1 MRLYHPWASP
11 APHLTSGRSQS
22 RPRRKDYPLCCSV
35 CWPALPPYQPPFAS
49 GPRRL
54 PVPWPPLAELAAL
67 AAPVAPVAPVAL
79 AELGALAE
87 LVALAASD
95 RTPKPAAA

>member
-1 MRLYHPWASP
+1 MRPYHPWASP
-11 APHLTSGRSQS
+11 APHSTSGRSQS

-54 PVPWPPLAELAAL
+54 PVPWPPLAALAAL
-67 AAPVAPVAPVAL
+67 VAPVAL

-87 LVALAASD
+87 LVALAALAASD